1 MGKKRKYIRPL
12 RMHLLHIFLLLQV
25 AFSFPKFNFNFFDS
39 ITNENHLSRAKRQ
52 ETALSSNT
60 DTVEGSADPEAT
72 DVSSNSLPIGNET
85 VIETTNAPV
94 LETEEMVPLQPN
106 NITVTEKDSN
116 TTETLIAN
124 TTTTVAAI
132 VETTPLITT
141 FTTSVMESTTTTV
154 AETEAKTEEPSEST
168 TNSTETTT
176 QPQTTEEPKDET
188 LVGKIKVSNS

>member
-52 ETALSSNT
+52 ETALTSNT

-72 DVSSNSLPIGNET
+72 
-85 VIETTNAPV
+85 NAPV
-94 LETEEMVPLQPN
+94 LETEETVPLQPN

-132 VETTPLITT
+132 VETTPLMTT

-154 AETEAKTEEPSEST
+154 AETEAKTEEPTEST
-168 TNSTETTT
+168 TNSTEA
-176 QPQTTEEPKDET
+176 
-188 LVGKIKVSNS
+188 